1 MRRKKLWFF
10 IIGALIVIAGFFI
23 YLLLT
28 PEPSEEEWVEIGPKF
43 EEPQYY
49 ELQETEEGTFLVNK
63 HAGFSLKVPD
73 GWKVEKVNTGID
85 QWIVN
90 LLSPDA
96 ILENSQLQ
104 QGCGVS
110 VWVEYD
116 EQKYQD
122 LLDNREHPTSSYSG
136 MQYNIIKIGGI
147 LSIQKESEGKLGK
160 VIISES
166 PFKINSIFHGGTFIL
181 PDYPICEDYY
191 KQIIKTVNFSE
202 S

>member
-1 MRRKKLWFF
+1 MKRKKIWL
-10 IIGALIVIAGFFI
+10 ITIGALAIIVGFFI
-23 YLLLT
+23 YIIFFFES
-28 PEPSEEEWVEIGPKF
+28 PQEEWVEIGPKF
-43 EEPQYY
+43 EEPQNY

-73 GWKVEKVNTGID
+73 GWKVEKVKTGVD

-116 EQKYQD
+116 ERKYQD
-122 LLDNREHPTSSYSG
+122 LLNTRENPTSSPLNMRYSTVT
-136 MQYNIIKIGGI
+136 IGGI
-147 LSIQKESEGKLGK
+147 LSVQKEAEGKLGK
-160 VIISES
+160 VVIIET
-166 PFKINSIFHGGTFIL
+166 PFRANSIFHGGTFIL
-181 PDYPICEDYY
+181 SDYPNCEDYY
-191 KQIIKTVNFSE
+191 NQILQTVNFSE
-202 S
+202 V

>member
-116 EQKYQD
+116 ERSYNHTLANLENPKRISEYVLYQKVKI
-122 LLDNREHPTSSYSG
+122 HGISSL
-136 MQYNIIKIGGI
+136 QLIG
-147 LSIQKESEGKLGK
+147 ESEKVGKIIGSK
-160 VIISES
+160 V
-166 PFKINSIFHGGTFIL
+166 PFKQNTLLIIDTRIL
-181 PDYPICEDYY
+181 PKRSECETFYN
-191 KQIIKTVNFSE
+191 QILDSINFL
-202 S
+202 

>member
-1 MRRKKLWFF
+1 MRRKKFWFL

-23 YLLLT
+23 YLFLA
-28 PEPSEEEWVEIGPKF
+28 PEPSQEEWVEIGPKF

-116 EQKYQD
+116 ERSYNNTLANLENPKKISEYVSYQK
-122 LLDNREHPTSSYSG
+122 
-136 MQYNIIKIGGI
+136 IKIQGINSLQLIGGSDKI
-147 LSIQKESEGKLGK
+147 GKIIGSK
-160 VIISES
+160 V
-166 PFKINSIFHGGTFIL
+166 PFKQNTLLIIDTRVLPKTPECEIFYNQILDSINFL
-181 PDYPICEDYY
+181 
-191 KQIIKTVNFSE
+191 
-202 S
+202 

>member
-1 MRRKKLWFF
+1 MKRKKLWLL
-10 IIGALIVIAGFFI
+10 IIGALIIIAGFFI
-23 YLLLT
+23 YIIFF
-28 PEPSEEEWVEIGPKF
+28 SESPQEEWVEIGPKF
-43 EEPQYY
+43 EEPQNY

-73 GWKVEKVNTGID
+73 GWKVEKVKTGID

-116 EQKYQD
+116 ERSYNNTLANLKNPKKISEYVSYQKV
-122 LLDNREHPTSSYSG
+122 EIHGISSL
-136 MQYNIIKIGGI
+136 QLIG
-147 LSIQKESEGKLGK
+147 ESEKVGKIIGSK
-160 VIISES
+160 V
-166 PFKINSIFHGGTFIL
+166 PFKQNTLLIIDTKVLPKAPECETLYNQILDSINFL
-181 PDYPICEDYY
+181 
-191 KQIIKTVNFSE
+191 
-202 S
+202 